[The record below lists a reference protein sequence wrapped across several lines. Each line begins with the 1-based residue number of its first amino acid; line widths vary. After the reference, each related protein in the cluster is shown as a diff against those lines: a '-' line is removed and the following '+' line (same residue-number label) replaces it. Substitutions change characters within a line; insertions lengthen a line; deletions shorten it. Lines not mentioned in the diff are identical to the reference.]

1 MDLLIELFLP
11 TIVSLLAVVVWIIYS
26 LIRDKIK
33 TRFNIEY
40 IVEDI
45 NRIYN
50 MGFNV
55 KGVKK
60 LVYSKNKIYKK
71 IFQVEDLFTHYLY
84 KEYNNILYRRV
95 SYQNEIQLAYNIIN
109 IKHTFSQNS
118 FSFELYDHCE
128 KRVIDEHNSEH
139 KYMHNCLK
147 RLLSKNK
154 YRNNLIKCL
163 CRVLLKIDYYFW
175 EDRYHSSVSLDRM
188 ISYVEKAKKECSD
201 YNYSEC
207 KYEEKEFEEL
217 CTNYIEELKAYWD
230 EYIKH

>member
-1 MDLLIELFLP
+1 MDWLIEIFLRYVAMALG
-11 TIVSLLAVVVWIIYS
+11 IVAFIIYIF
-26 LIRDKIK
+26 IRDKIK

-45 NRIYN
+45 NRIFN
-50 MGFNV
+50 MGFNA
-55 KGVKK
+55 KSVKK

-84 KEYNNILYRRV
+84 KEYNNMLYRRV
-95 SYQNEIQLAYNIIN
+95 SHQNEIQLAYNIIN
-109 IKHTFSQNS
+109 INHTFSQYS

-128 KRVIDEHNSEH
+128 KRVIDERNSEH

-147 RLLSKNK
+147 SLLSKNK
-154 YRNNLIKCL
+154 YHNNLIKCL

-175 EDRYHSSVSLDRM
+175 EDRYHSSVSLSRM

-201 YNYSEC
+201 YNYSEY
-207 KYEEKEFEEL
+207 KYEEEEFEEL